1 MILVFLQLSTNSDWV
16 LHELTEII
24 QDLLSM
30 GVNAF
35 SEFDMYLLDCDM
47 FFYVKIVKFGK
58 HAFFIFLVM
67 YFIEWFVL
75 RILSQT
81 YQIVVDSAF

>member
-1 MILVFLQLSTNSDWV
+1 
-16 LHELTEII
+16 LTEII

-67 YFIEWFVL
+67 YFIE
-75 RILSQT
+75 
-81 YQIVVDSAF
+81 